1 MRKLWYAIAV
11 IGLAFA
17 LPVIGVVA
25 QENAPLTPA
34 QICENSVPAAEPATR
49 EYAAAGEV
57 LQPGVDYHAVFC
69 TDAGAVYIDLFEDLT
84 PVTVNSFVFLAE
96 NGYYNNTIF
105 HRVIADFM
113 AQGGDPTGTG
123 TGGPG
128 YQFTD
133 EFVGFLTFDQPGW
146 LAMANAGPGTNGS
159 QFFITTV
166 PTPHLDFRHTI
177 FGQVIEGQET
187 VSAIQIRD
195 PQVPDSPSTAL
206 QTVVIVTDPASVI
219 TTYTA
224 PEPTTQDAIQA
235 VITGIGE
242 ELPTTLGINSDITG
256 IKTLENVIASVPES
270 VREAYSALLSENNF
284 AYRASIQVDNTS
296 CQLADAPFLSVRY
309 TMDAFSSREAAAA
322 VLATAASPDGV
333 LYRAQTEAGLAVL
346 EAETDLPY
354 PIFIGT
360 TQGCDQD
367 MTRAI
372 SYWQRGSFVITAEA
386 VYPLSS
392 QATADVWLQQLV
404 GVQIFERLFS
414 DVLRTTIG

>member
-1 MRKLWYAIAV
+1 MQKLRYAVAV
-11 IGLAFA
+11 IGLALA
-17 LPVIGVVA
+17 LPMIGVIA
-25 QENAPLTPA
+25 QDTAPLTPA

-49 EYAAAGEV
+49 EYAAAGDV
-57 LQPGVDYHAVFC
+57 LQPGIDYRAVFC

-84 PVTVNSFVFLAE
+84 PETVNNFVFLAQ

-113 AQGGDPTGTG
+113 VQGGDPTGTG
-123 TGGPG
+123 SGGPG
-128 YQFTD
+128 YQFAD

-177 FGQVIEGQET
+177 FGQVIEGQDT
-187 VSAIQIRD
+187 VSAIQLRD
-195 PQVPDSPSTAL
+195 PAVPDSPSTAL
-206 QTVVIVTDPASVI
+206 QTVVIVTDPTSV
-219 TTYTA
+219 TTTHTA
-224 PEPTTQDAIQA
+224 PAPATQEDLLA
-235 VITGIGE
+235 VIDSIGA
-242 ELPTTLGINSDITG
+242 ELPATLGVNNDVTG
-256 IKTLENVIASVPES
+256 IKTAENVVASAPES

-296 CQLADAPFLSVRY
+296 CQLADAPFLTVHY
-309 TMDAFSSREAAAA
+309 TMDVFASREDATA
-322 VLATAASPDGV
+322 VIATAASPDGV

-346 EAETDLPY
+346 EAETALPY
-354 PIFIGT
+354 PVFIGT
-360 TQGCDQD
+360 TQGCDQE

-372 SYWQRGSFVITAEA
+372 TYWQRGNYVITAEA
-386 VYPLSS
+386 VYPISS

-404 GVQIFERLFS
+404 GVQIFERLFA
-414 DVLRTTIG
+414 DVLRATLG